1 MTAVGQGLDACVTM
15 VSKLLKRLLEC
26 ERRLIL
32 KLLESQELGEVCS
45 ICGLDHSICEFR
57 AGCHSCSGLCR
68 ELKTTSVGFQMS
80 LALLG
85 IAGAFQFDLIWIVP
99 GT

>member
-1 MTAVGQGLDACVTM
+1 M
-15 VSKLLKRLLEC
+15 VREVQC
-26 ERRLIL
+26 ERRSIL
-32 KLLESQELGEVCS
+32 KLFGVPRTRRGLQHNLWDS
-45 ICGLDHSICEFR
+45 GLDV
-57 AGCHSCSGLCR
+57 HSCSGLCR
-68 ELKTTSVGFQMS
+68 ELKTTSVCFQMS